1 MRSLRLFLLCTLFSV
16 LCSLALSGCFGPTYP
31 KEYVDKSIIDLCK
44 KEYGVDVE
52 VKITGNTIGVYIPIE
67 ELVDSSLGIS
77 QSALRKVDDVVM
89 SVSRVALS
97 TDADFN
103 FYVVVAQD
111 PGMPELELVVIRY
124 VEDVKRFLVTDI
136 SRGEYFDRM
145 ITEFKF
151 TPQVRTGYIETISD
165 IGYLDGKFF
174 LKDIRMGEFLAK
186 QVEERI
192 RKDFLKNDLF
202 APLELKLLE
211 GKYMS
216 GMFNFIIKVRPKGD
230 AARKAGYYKLE
241 ILSRACDILSR
252 TLYGYKFGDYSL
264 VNISYGGEKTT
275 FTKEELDRLR
285 KKELKIEDIIGEN

>member
-1 MRSLRLFLLCTLFSV
+1 VRSLRFFPFSIFYLLFSIFI
-16 LCSLALSGCFGPTYP
+16 LSGCFGPTYP
-31 KEYVDKSIIDLCK
+31 KEYVDESIIDLCK

-67 ELVDSSLGIS
+67 DLVDSGLGVS

-103 FYVVVAQD
+103 FYVVVARD
-111 PGMPELELVVIRY
+111 PGMPELELVIIRY
-124 VEDVKRFLVTDI
+124 VEDVKRFLLADI
-136 SRGEYFDRM
+136 SRGEYFNRM

-151 TPQVRTGYIETISD
+151 TPQSGN

-174 LKDIRMGEFLAK
+174 LKDLQMGEFLAK

-192 RKDFLKNDLF
+192 RRDFLKRDLF
-202 APLELKLLE
+202 ALLELKLVE
-211 GKYMS
+211 GKYN
-216 GMFNFIIKVRPKGD
+216 GGIFNFIIKVGPKGD
-230 AARKAGYYKLE
+230 SARKVSYYRPQVLD
-241 ILSRACDILSR
+241 RVCDILSK
-252 TLYGYKFGDYSL
+252 TVYGYKFGDYAL
-264 VNISYGGEKTT
+264 ANISYGGEKAT

-285 KKELKIEDIIGEN
+285 RKELKIEDIIGEN

>member
-1 MRSLRLFLLCTLFSV
+1 VKRPSFSV
-16 LCSLALSGCFGPTYP
+16 LCSLFSVLFAFILSGCFGPTYP
-31 KEYVDKSIIDLCK
+31 KEYVDESIIDLCK

-52 VKITGNTIGVYIPIE
+52 VKITGNTIGVYIPIKD
-67 ELVDSSLGIS
+67 LVDSSLGIS

-111 PGMPELELVVIRY
+111 PEMPELELVIIRY
-124 VEDVKRFLVTDI
+124 VEDVKRFLLSDI

-165 IGYLDGKFF
+165 IRYLDGKFF

-192 RKDFLKNDLF
+192 RRDFLKNDLF
-202 APLELKLLE
+202 ALLELKLVE
-211 GKYMS
+211 GKYT
-216 GMFNFIIKVRPKGD
+216 GGIFNFIIKVSPKGD
-230 AARKAGYYKLE
+230 SAKKVGYYKLE
-241 ILSRACDILSR
+241 ILGRACDILSR
-252 TLYGYKFGDYSL
+252 ALYGYKFGDYSL
-264 VNISYGGEKTT
+264 ANVSYDGEKAT
-275 FTKEELDRLR
+275 FTKEELDKLR
-285 KKELKIEDIIGEN
+285 RKELKIEHIIGEN